1 MPLKKEHL
9 LCICGLLFLFQRESV
24 ESLALPEKIQ
34 EIYKHEN
41 GKNLEIFCPV
51 EGQACIAKQKDGNWY
66 RAQIIGEVLI
76 LLL

>member
-1 MPLKKEHL
+1 M
-9 LCICGLLFLFQRESV
+9 

-34 EIYKHEN
+34 EIYKQEN

-51 EGQACIAKQKDGNWY
+51 EGQACIAKQEDGNWY

-76 LLL
+76 VLL

>member
-1 MPLKKEHL
+1 M
-9 LCICGLLFLFQRESV
+9 

-66 RAQIIGEVLI
+66 RAQIIGGVLI